1 MYMYIYK
8 YTRIYICTLT
18 RVVGTLE
25 KAGAWFELQLGGGL
39 TGERVLELM
48 LMISTAGYLPIS
60 RV

>member
-25 KAGAWFELQLGGGL
+25 KAGAWFELQLGRGL
-39 TGERVLELM
+39 TGERVLKLM
-48 LMISTAGYLPIS
+48 LLISTAGYLPIS

>member
-39 TGERVLELM
+39 TGERVLKLM
-48 LMISTAGYLPIS
+48 LNISIAGYLPIS

>member
-39 TGERVLELM
+39 TGERVLKLM
-48 LMISTAGYLPIS
+48 LLISTAGYLPIS

>member
-1 MYMYIYK
+1 MNIHMYYDEGSWERLRK
-8 YTRIYICTLT
+8 L
-18 RVVGTLE
+18 
-25 KAGAWFELQLGGGL
+25 GAWFELQLGGGL

>member
-1 MYMYIYK
+1 MYMCIYK

-39 TGERVLELM
+39 SGERVLKLM
-48 LMISTAGYLPIS
+48 LLISTAGYLPIS

>member
-39 TGERVLELM
+39 TGERVLKLM
-48 LMISTAGYLPIS
+48 LIISTAGYLPIS

>member
-25 KAGAWFELQLGGGL
+25 KAGAWFELQLGEGL
-39 TGERVLELM
+39 TGERVLKLM
-48 LMISTAGYLPIS
+48 LLISTAGYLPIS

>member
-1 MYMYIYK
+1 MYMCIYK

-25 KAGAWFELQLGGGL
+25 KAGVWFELQLGGGL
-39 TGERVLELM
+39 TGERVLKLM
-48 LMISTAGYLPIS
+48 LLISTAGYLPIS

>member
-1 MYMYIYK
+1 MYMCIYK

-39 TGERVLELM
+39 TGERVLKH
-48 LMISTAGYLPIS
+48 
-60 RV
+60 

>member
-1 MYMYIYK
+1 MYMCIYK

-39 TGERVLELM
+39 TGERVLKLM
-48 LMISTAGYLPIS
+48 LLISTAGYLPIS

>member
-1 MYMYIYK
+1 MYMCIYK

-48 LMISTAGYLPIS
+48 LMISTAGYFPIS